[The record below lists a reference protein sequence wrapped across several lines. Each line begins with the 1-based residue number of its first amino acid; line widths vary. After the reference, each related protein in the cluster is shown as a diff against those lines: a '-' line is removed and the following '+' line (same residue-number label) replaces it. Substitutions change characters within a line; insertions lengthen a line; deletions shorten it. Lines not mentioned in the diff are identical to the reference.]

1 MVIYYIAHLLLAG
14 TGAGAAEAYSIT
26 IEHEKERK
34 GKEKKRVVYQCGDEN
49 TSEISNDGRGRADAS
64 AVFRVEKLKEAR
76 ALLLL
81 LLLPAISP
89 NE

>member
-34 GKEKKRVVYQCGDEN
+34 GKEKKRKECFINAAMKIALKSQMMVEDVRTLRQ
-49 TSEISNDGRGRADAS
+49 SS
-64 AVFRVEKLKEAR
+64 ALK
-76 ALLLL
+76 
-81 LLLPAISP
+81 S
-89 NE
+89 